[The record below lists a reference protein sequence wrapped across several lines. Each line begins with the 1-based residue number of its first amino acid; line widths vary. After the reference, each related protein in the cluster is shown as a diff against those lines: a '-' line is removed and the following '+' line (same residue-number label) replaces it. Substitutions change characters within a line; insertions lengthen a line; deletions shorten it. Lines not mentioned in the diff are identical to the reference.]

1 MITIKNPEEIQIMAT
16 GGKILASVLS
26 RVAEATK
33 VGITLKELDQLAE
46 KLTRN
51 AGAIPA
57 FLNYRPDGAA
67 KPYPASLC
75 ASVNDIVVH
84 GIPNTYKLRSGDIL
98 TLDYGV
104 KYKNFYTDSAVTIA
118 IGKINETAQK
128 LIDTTKKALLAGIKQ
143 AKIGNHIGD
152 IGHAIKEV
160 TTIKKFKII
169 EGLTGHGI
177 GRELHEDP
185 TIWNEG
191 RAGTGEKIT
200 EGMVLAIEPMISAGS
215 SKIIQLKDDSYAT
228 YDGSLS
234 AHFEHTVAIT
244 KNGPVILT

>member
-234 AHFEHTVAIT
+234 AHF
-244 KNGPVILT
+244 